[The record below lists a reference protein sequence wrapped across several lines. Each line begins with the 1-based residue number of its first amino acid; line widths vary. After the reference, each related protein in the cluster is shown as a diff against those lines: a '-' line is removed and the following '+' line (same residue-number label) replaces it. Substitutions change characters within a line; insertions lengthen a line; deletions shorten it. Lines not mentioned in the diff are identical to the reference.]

1 MDEWGTEAAAV
12 TIVEMEGATSPDP
25 GVEPKRVNFYADH
38 PFVFL
43 IGEASSG
50 TILFEGTYT
59 GK

>member
-1 MDEWGTEAAAV
+1 MD
-12 TIVEMEGATSPDP
+12 GATSVGP
-25 GVEPKRVNFYADH
+25 GDEPKRVYFYADH

-43 IGEASSG
+43 IGESTSG